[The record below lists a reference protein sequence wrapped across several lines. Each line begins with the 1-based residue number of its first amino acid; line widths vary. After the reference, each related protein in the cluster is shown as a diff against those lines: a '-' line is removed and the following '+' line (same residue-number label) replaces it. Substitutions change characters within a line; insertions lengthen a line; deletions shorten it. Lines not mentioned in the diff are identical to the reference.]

1 MVLAMR
7 TRPVH
12 RPGVSLVR
20 SHQRGPRRRKC
31 GEVLRIRTNHHH
43 SLVRS
48 IPAGST
54 PTSRSHRR
62 FSCLFPPLLPTH
74 THHPQRE
81 APSAPAPW
89 SETAAFR
96 RTAPAHPS
104 TGHEPLASTTTT
116 NPHTN
121 TSSPEPSETPFHS
134 THTPSTS
141 RIDSRQ
147 TRTHTRTSAAPA
159 PLTTHTFFFFF
170 HPVRQ
175 PRYSL
180 RPPQTAPFRVH
191 LTVPAA

>member
-20 SHQRGPRRRKC
+20 SHQRGRDGGNAEKSC
-31 GEVLRIRTNHHH
+31 GFAPTIT
-43 SLVRS
+43 
-48 IPAGST
+48 T
-54 PTSRSHRR
+54 PWCGP
-62 FSCLFPPLLPTH
+62 F
-74 THHPQRE
+74 PQRE

-159 PLTTHTFFFFF
+159 PLTTHTFFFL

-180 RPPQTAPFRVH
+180 RPPPQTAPFRVH